1 MPAGARN
8 LRGASG
14 CLRRRLPDAP
24 RKFRA
29 PAATLIGTFGIAGCL
44 YLLFSL
50 PTKTQEYFLIWNVIG
65 IALYWVYGS
74 RQAAKARAAR

>member
-1 MPAGARN
+1 M
-8 LRGASG
+8 LRM
-14 CLRRRLPDAP
+14 LRKQPDAP
-24 RKFRA
+24 QFVRR
-29 PAATLIGTFGIAGCL
+29 PDSDRTFGIAGCL

-50 PTKTQEYFLIWNVIG
+50 PTKTQEYFLLWNVIG

>member
-1 MPAGARN
+1 MMF
-8 LRGASG
+8 
-14 CLRRRLPDAP
+14 LRRKQPDAP

-29 PAATLIGTFGIAGCL
+29 PAAMLIGSLGIIGCI